1 MGSDPIF
8 VRIRGRLRKRELDM
22 PAELLDGKAVA
33 SQIRADLS
41 DRIAAVSDRL
51 GRPPGLTI
59 VLVGDDPA
67 SEVYVRNKLK
77 TAEESGMNVSLTRLD
92 GDTPLATVLE
102 TVESLNENAAVDG
115 ILVQS
120 PLPAKLGDD
129 AEQRVF
135 DTISA
140 TKDVDGFSPI
150 SAGYL
155 AQNRPGF
162 VPCTP
167 AGVIEMLD
175 RCAIPIEGKRAVVIG
190 RSEIVGK
197 PMALLLLRGNA
208 TVTICHSR
216 TKELPSVCREA
227 DILVAA
233 IGRAGFVTREFIKP
247 GAVVIDVGINRVTDA
262 DEAKRL
268 LASQPKRLALYEKNG
283 SVLVGDVHPEA
294 VAIAG
299 QLTPVPGGVGPL
311 TIAMLMANT
320 VRAAEL
326 AANGAA

>member
-1 MGSDPIF
+1 
-8 VRIRGRLRKRELDM
+8 M

-33 SQIRADLS
+33 AQIRADLT
-41 DRIAAVSDRL
+41 DRIAAVRDRL
-51 GRPPGLTI
+51 GRPPGLAI
-59 VLVGDDPA
+59 VLVGGDPA
-67 SEVYVRNKLK
+67 SEVYVRNKLR
-77 TAEESGMNVSLTRLD
+77 TGEESGMSVSLTRLPE
-92 GDTPLATVLE
+92 DTSLETVLE
-102 TVESLNENAAVDG
+102 TVEGLNAKADVDG

-120 PLPAKLGDD
+120 PLPAALGAD
-129 AEQRVF
+129 AEQQVF
-135 DTISA
+135 DTVSPA
-140 TKDVDGFSPI
+140 KDVDGFSPI

-167 AGVIEMLD
+167 AGVMAMLE
-175 RCAIPIEGKRAVVIG
+175 RCRIPVSGKRAVVIG

-197 PMALLLLRGNA
+197 PMALLLLRANA

-216 TKELPSVCREA
+216 TQDLPGVCREA

-233 IGRAGFVTREFIKP
+233 IGRAGFVTRDYIKP

-268 LASQPKRLALYEKNG
+268 LASEPKRLAVFEKNG
-283 SVLVGDVHPEA
+283 SVIVGDVHPEA
-294 VAIAG
+294 VEVAG
-299 QLTPVPGGVGPL
+299 RLTPVPGGVGPL

-320 VRAAEL
+320 VLAAERAA
-326 AANGAA
+326 GAGA